1 MIWKRDE
8 EEPHERD
15 ERHER
20 EGRHERHERERQER
34 AEAHETRGGSMAEQG
49 EVTVIGQG
57 ARLEGTI
64 VSAGSLRID
73 GQVKGKIQADGD
85 VILSAQSSVEADIT
99 ADNVTVSGRFKG
111 NITVKSTAELARGGR
126 VDGNITSKSLVISE
140 GATFSG
146 QSIMGE
152 AATRATAPPAGSSSA
167 PAQPPA
173 SDGAPKE
180 PEKALSGS

>member
-8 EEPHERD
+8 DEPHERE
-15 ERHER
+15 ERNER
-20 EGRHERHERERQER
+20 EGRHERHERRV
-34 AEAHETRGGSMAEQG
+34 EAHETRGGRMAEQAN

-64 VSAGSLRID
+64 VSAGSLRVD

-85 VILSAQSSVEADIT
+85 VILSPQSSVEADIT

-152 AATRATAPPAGSSSA
+152 AASKA
-167 PAQPPA
+167 PAPAAGPSPA
-173 SDGAPKE
+173 SSQPVATDGASKE
-180 PEKALSGS
+180 PERALSGS